1 MHFRGKKREAGP
13 PGDSIND
20 NNNTMVVDYI
30 LSSTVHREALKYAKG
45 NNSCF
50 GSLGN
55 VASEVVREDG
65 APVGAGERAARLP
78 NVYTFQQVICIVR
91 RETISAQFP
100 PCRIAEIR

>member
-1 MHFRGKKREAGP
+1 M
-13 PGDSIND
+13 NNN
-20 NNNTMVVDYI
+20 NNNTMAVDYI
-30 LSSTVHREALKYAKG
+30 LSSTVHREALKYAKE
-45 NNSCF
+45 NNSCL
-50 GSLGN
+50 GGLGN